1 MGDSNSRRPGIRPG
15 GTPSSALSPAASEK
29 PAASPDEF
37 AGKAG
42 RIVHDERGNAIWS
55 WIKETSRAAIESTSH
70 LLKKLEVPELTMED
84 TQKNELKL
92 ESDRDAGGGYN
103 PYGGSTSGGKAAPPR
118 GSVGGRSGGAT
129 PAGTASE
136 RTSSSGSSSPSG
148 ARGGSNAGNSNVG
161 GGYDPYGKSVTRKP
175 GR

>member
-15 GTPSSALSPAASEK
+15 GTPSSAPSPAAGEK

-37 AGKAG
+37 AGRAG

-70 LLKKLEVPELTMED
+70 LLKKLEVPELKMED
-84 TQKNELKL
+84 TQNNELKL
-92 ESDRDAGGGYN
+92 ESDRDEGGGYN
-103 PYGGSTSGGKAAPPR
+103 PYGGSTSGGKAASPR
-118 GSVGGRSGGAT
+118 GSGGDRFGGAT
-129 PAGTASE
+129 PGGTASA
-136 RTSSSGSSSPSG
+136 RTSSSGSSSSG
-148 ARGGSNAGNSNVG
+148 GRDNAGNSNVG

>member
-1 MGDSNSRRPGIRPG
+1 V
-15 GTPSSALSPAASEK
+15 
-29 PAASPDEF
+29 SPDEF
-37 AGKAG
+37 GGKAG

-103 PYGGSTSGGKAAPPR
+103 PYGGSTSGGKASSPR
-118 GSVGGRSGGAT
+118 GSGGGSGRAGGVT
-129 PAGTASE
+129 PGGTASA
-136 RTSSSGSSSPSG
+136 RTNSSGSSSN
-148 ARGGSNAGNSNVG
+148 GGRSNAGNSNIG
-161 GGYDPYGKSVTRKP
+161 GGYDPYGKSATRKP

>member
-15 GTPSSALSPAASEK
+15 GTPSSAPSPAASEK

-129 PAGTASE
+129 PGGTASA